1 MFNLDKY
8 PVVYAG
14 SVKNLRRVKE
24 PSGSKPGLYI
34 FEYTDDYSIFDYGKM
49 PDSIAGKGATMAV
62 MSAYIFEQLESPAS
76 WKALAASDVWE
87 KIVHADFRKALISS
101 KTMKELMRK
110 GMSTH
115 YKGLRDK
122 SGALVRTDELS
133 EPSNLMEV
141 VAVPIVRPE
150 CATVSGTT
158 AWNYNE
164 FHTGL
169 ESFLIP
175 LECVFRFGVP
185 KGSSLL
191 DRLALDPGYHR
202 SLGLRRQPK
211 EGTWLGRPILEF
223 FSKLESGDRHLTLE
237 MALNFS
243 GLKTEAFMKLMEW
256 TYLCGIFLLDFFSK
270 AGLRLWDGK
279 FEFTHSEG
287 SPMLADAITPDEL
300 RLTRRKIQISKEPI
314 RQYYRRHERK
324 FYRAIKR
331 AKILAHQT
339 QREIREVM
347 DEDLGYRPGP
357 MEAEF
362 LEAMEAM
369 YTGLT
374 REITGLEFFEPR
386 CSLTQAVQTI
396 RNYV

>member
-1 MFNLDKY
+1 MFNLEKF
-8 PVVYAG
+8 PIVYAG
-14 SVKNLRRVKE
+14 SVKNLRSVKK
-24 PSGSKPGLYI
+24 PSGSKPGQYI

-49 PDSIAGKGATMAV
+49 PDSIAGKGAAMAV
-62 MSAYIFEQLESPAS
+62 MSAYIFEQLESPER

-87 KIVHADFRKALISS
+87 KIIHSDFRKALSS
-101 KTMKELMRK
+101 SDTMKELTREGMR
-110 GMSTH
+110 TH
-115 YKGLRDK
+115 YKGLRNRE
-122 SGALVRTDELS
+122 GVLVRTSELT

-141 VAVPIVRPE
+141 VAVPIIHPE
-150 CATVSGTT
+150 CATVSGTA
-158 AWNYNE
+158 AWNYNA

-223 FSKLESGDRHLTLE
+223 FSKLESGDRHLSLE
-237 MALNFS
+237 TALNFS
-243 GLKTEAFMKLMEW
+243 GLRTEAFMKVMEW
-256 TYLCGIFLLDFFSK
+256 TYLCGIFLLDFFMK

-279 FEFTHSEG
+279 FEFTRAEG
-287 SPMLADAITPDEL
+287 SPMLADAVTPDEL
-300 RLTRRKIQISKEPI
+300 RLTRRTVQISKEPV

-331 AKILAHQT
+331 AKIMAHQT
-339 QREIREVM
+339 NREIREVM
-347 DEDLGYRPGP
+347 EEELDYRPGP
-357 MEAEF
+357 MQAEF
-362 LEAMEAM
+362 REAIEAM
-369 YTGLT
+369 YLGLT
-374 REITGLEFFEPR
+374 REITGLDFFEPTY
-386 CSLTQAVQTI
+386 SLARAVQVI
-396 RNYV
+396 RRYV